1 MNCGCSSPK
10 KGRLSQSRQ
19 FAQVRGH
26 HRLWAAPHQKEQR
39 FAAPAAGGMAGDVAG
54 AFGGRQRRLGG
65 TQHQAVS
72 AGSQIIGR
80 AGFDAGGQRQEIGF
94 DLNVFG
100 LLKLI
105 DRQARPGNPRRL
117 TCSV

>member
-1 MNCGCSSPK
+1 MDAVLRRRDAYPNPASS
-10 KGRLSQSRQ
+10 
-19 FAQVRGH
+19 
-26 HRLWAAPHQKEQR
+26 HRFVAITGWLWAAPHQKEQR

-94 DLNVFG
+94 DLNAFG

-105 DRQARPGNPRRL
+105 DRQARPGNPRQL
-117 TCSV
+117 T